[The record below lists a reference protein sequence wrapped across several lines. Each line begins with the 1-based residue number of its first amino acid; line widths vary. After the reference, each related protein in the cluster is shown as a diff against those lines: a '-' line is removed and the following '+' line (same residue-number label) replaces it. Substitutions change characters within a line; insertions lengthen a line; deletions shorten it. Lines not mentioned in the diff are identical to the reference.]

1 MKMKKK
7 TNLLIHILGCAT
19 FMALPVVFSPDFSSD
34 LHFIHVRGFQRDF
47 LFSALLLIFF
57 YASYFYFVPKFYLQ
71 GKQLL
76 FFSVSLACFA
86 LIILLPLLILPTE
99 SFHPPHDIIAGPSPG
114 NFWMRDLRGRL
125 FQLLIVLFFSL
136 LLRVSNQWKKLE
148 KEKIDAELSYLKA
161 QINPHFLFNTLNSIY
176 SLAIVQ
182 SDNVASSI
190 VKLSN
195 MMRYILSESS
205 SDSVSLEK
213 EIDYI
218 RSYIELQQIRFGTF
232 IDFNCSING
241 DPKNKMIAPLILIP
255 FIENAYKHGVNAEDN
270 SIIRI
275 RIDIEEEMLSMYVMN
290 NKVHIHRS
298 EELKSGLG
306 VDNTQNRLKMLYPG
320 KHHLEIKDDRKEY
333 SVTLSIRLK

>member
-1 MKMKKK
+1 MNKNL
-7 TNLLIHILGCAT
+7 NLLIHVLGCAA
-19 FMALPVVFSPDFSSD
+19 FLALPVLFSPDFSLD
-34 LHFIHVRGFQRDF
+34 FTFIHLKSFQRDF
-47 LFSALLLIFF
+47 LFSIFLLIFF
-57 YASYFYFVPKFYLQ
+57 YLNYFYLVPKFYFE
-71 GKQLL
+71 KKYVL
-76 FFSVSLACFA
+76 FFVISFVSF
-86 LIILLPLLILPTE
+86 ILFLILPALLIHG
-99 SFHPPHDIIAGPSPG
+99 SAGQQNTVYTSL
-114 NFWMRDLRGRL
+114 FIRDLRGRT

-136 LLRVSNQWKKLE
+136 LLRISNQWKKLE
-148 KEKIDAELSYLKA
+148 KEKLDAELSYLKA

-205 SDSVSLEK
+205 SNSVNMEK

-232 IDFNCSING
+232 IDFNCDITG
-241 DPKNKMIAPLILIP
+241 DPKGKKIAPLVLIP
-255 FIENAYKHGVNAEDN
+255 FIENAYKHGVNAEED

-275 RIDIEEEMLSMYVMN
+275 EIDITDEIVRMYVMN
-290 NKVHIHRS
+290 NKVHVHRS

-306 VDNTQNRLKMLYPG
+306 VDNTRNRLQMLYPG
-320 KHHLEIKDDRKEY
+320 RHHLDIINNNKEY
-333 SVTLSIRLK
+333 SVTLTIQLT